1 MVLTDEYFYN
11 LVKKILKSYDIMKN
25 LQDSKDDLYVLDV
38 ELLKING
45 LLKVL
50 QRKSEEFVEKNPN
63 FSKLQKKIKLYFEN
77 YYFIEEL
84 EKIKDVYSEDPLR
97 IKNIKNSIITS
108 LENDKLIY
116 LIGDFSKSLK

>member
-1 MVLTDEYFYN
+1 
-11 LVKKILKSYDIMKN
+11 MKN